1 MNTVIL
7 VVDVVMDQKLLIVP
21 AVMKEHIFVTME
33 LVEIA
38 QQHTIQMIQ
47 IGHVNHVTQ
56 PVAIVMDQ
64 KLLIAQIVAMKLPDF
79 T

>member
-1 MNTVIL
+1 MNIVIL
-7 VVDVVMDQKLLIVP
+7 VVDVVMDLHLLIVP
-21 AVMKEHIFVTME
+21 AVMKEHIFMKE
-33 LVEIA
+33 FVEIA

-64 KLLIAQIVAMKLPDF
+64 KLLIVQIVAMKPPIF